1 MGILEIIGVILLLF
15 VVYNDI
21 VAANYSDLILLT
33 GSITLMTLVLRNFGL
48 GIIVGIPIATLFG
61 NLAV

>member
-61 NLAV
+61 NLVV

>member
-1 MGILEIIGVILLLF
+1 MDILEIIGVILLLF

-48 GIIVGIPIATLFG
+48 GILVGIPIATLFG
-61 NLAV
+61 NLVV